1 MGENSH
7 WDDRYNKQY
16 YKDFVRYYENNKPD
30 YSSGTGADDADEVP
44 SPSTGEPSAP
54 VLLLAS
60 IRWHKLSLS

>member
-1 MGENSH
+1 MGKNSY

-30 YSSGTGADDADEVP
+30 YNSSTKADDANKLS
-44 SPSTGEPSAP
+44 SPSTRESSAP